1 MIYQCHLP
9 VTESYGSK
17 TRNFG
22 YKNESYG
29 FKNKAYGYNM
39 YAMKI
44 KKQKVREHKNPNLSF
59 IYVMIYVY
67 LSFFLKPI
75 KIQYI

>member
-44 KKQKVREHKNPNLSF
+44 KNKRSGNIRTRTFHLF
-59 IYVMIYVY
+59 M
-67 LSFFLKPI
+67 L
-75 KIQYI
+75 